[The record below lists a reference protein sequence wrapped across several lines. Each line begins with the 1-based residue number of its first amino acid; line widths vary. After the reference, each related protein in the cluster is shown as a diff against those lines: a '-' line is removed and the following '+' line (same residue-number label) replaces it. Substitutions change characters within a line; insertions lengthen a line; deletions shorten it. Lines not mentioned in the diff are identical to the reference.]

1 MTQTTDSSSLD
12 SIASRIEARLS
23 APVEDSPPPTTQ
35 PEPTPAAEES
45 QQAPAAPSD
54 TEESEQASAPEP
66 EAEAAEPEQPQ
77 RFSVKVDGKDVEVTL
92 DDLKA
97 GYSFTEHNTRKAQQI
112 AEEKRLLEAERAK
125 FQEQDVATVRA
136 QRSQYEESLAQL
148 SKAIEDLTPKEPD
161 WNTLRSQIPADQF
174 AAEVLAWQQ
183 NTQRLKVIEEERAR
197 VKAET
202 EADAAA
208 GFQQHLR
215 TEQERLEAALPVMK
229 DPEKAPAYK
238 KSLIEFAVS
247 RGFTESDLRQVTDH
261 RLILLLDDA
270 RQAVEAK
277 AKAPVIENKIER
289 VLASSQPGSRTT
301 APKTNEL
308 TEARKRLR
316 SSGSI
321 EDATAAI
328 FHKLNQPAKR

>member
-45 QQAPAAPSD
+45 QQAPAAPEQS
-54 TEESEQASAPEP
+54 ESEQAEP
-66 EAEAAEPEQPQ
+66 ETAEAAEPETPEPQ
-77 RFSVKVDGKDVEVTL
+77 TFTVKVDGKDVAVTL
-92 DDLKA
+92 DDLLK

-197 VKAET
+197 VKAEKD
-202 EADAAA
+202 ADADA

-247 RGFTESDLRQVTDH
+247 RGFTESDLRQGCWTT
-261 RLILLLDDA
+261 
-270 RQAVEAK
+270 
-277 AKAPVIENKIER
+277 
-289 VLASSQPGSRTT
+289 PGKPSRRRRRPPRSRT
-301 APKTNEL
+301 
-308 TEARKRLR
+308 R
-316 SSGSI
+316 SSGFWRVPSRG
-321 EDATAAI
+321 AGRLHRRRT
-328 FHKLNQPAKR
+328 N